1 MGQALFHCDVVF
13 GMIAPLLLTSEDA
26 VMGKTRDGLT
36 AKQMHFARCVAS
48 GMSQAEAYREAFDV
62 VAGGKTATHR
72 EAASRLMARADIRLR
87 VDALIAQRE
96 RSILA
101 SSLSDRERVLT
112 KLREWT
118 DTAQPADGNKLRAA
132 ELLGRTSGMFRDV
145 IETSESKTSDE
156 LLAELET
163 MLDSVDDSPETPDES
178 GKAPDRSIMH

>member
-1 MGQALFHCDVVF
+1 
-13 GMIAPLLLTSEDA
+13 MIAPLLLTSEDA

-118 DTAQPADGNKLRAA
+118 DTAQPADGNKIRAA

-145 IETSESKTSDE
+145 IETSESRTSEE

-163 MLDSVDDSPETPDES
+163 MLESVADDAETPDES
-178 GKAPDRSIMH
+178 EQIAQPSIMH